1 MTVPVD
7 RTRFKVISDTVI
19 TIRSGN
25 DSGVFRTRN
34 KWYPVNKNLN
44 YGDEEIGNQMFSS
57 YKSTT
62 GKPGIGDIYV
72 YDIITSLT
80 TATDSTLLWALALL
94 CIGMKDRSVTLN
106 KNTVYVHP
114 LYFRCCHFVAWVSV
128 AKPHLAYPT

>member
-62 GKPGIGDIYV
+62 VNQVLEIFMCMI
-72 YDIITSLT
+72 
-80 TATDSTLLWALALL
+80 LLP
-94 CIGMKDRSVTLN
+94 V
-106 KNTVYVHP
+106 
-114 LYFRCCHFVAWVSV
+114 
-128 AKPHLAYPT
+128 

>member
-80 TATDSTLLWALALL
+80 TATDSTLLWAP
-94 CIGMKDRSVTLN
+94 STTL
-106 KNTVYVHP
+106 YWHE
-114 LYFRCCHFVAWVSV
+114 R
-128 AKPHLAYPT
+128 